1 MVVETR
7 SQRQAQLQRPPYPS
21 FTNPQHTGETHSVF
35 QSSSSSLS
43 SESSIASPSSAAP
56 PTSTM
61 TMQDP
66 SSPDMMMLDSA
77 SHEPAPFNGA
87 PQAPLPSPTDGS
99 YQPTS
104 YFGSIDQQSQ
114 SAAAATAASQ
124 MAYAPQHR
132 FPVSQGPTA
141 VGDGGGARCAAGP
154 PASYVGQRG
163 NEGGVPETA
172 PFLQDFNLV
181 AEAAKRAQ
189 MACLERDLGECGL

>member
-21 FTNPQHTGETHSVF
+21 FTSPQHTGETHSVF

-43 SESSIASPSSAAP
+43 SESSIASPSAAP
-56 PTSTM
+56 SASSPM
-61 TMQDP
+61 MMQDP
-66 SSPDMMMLDSA
+66 SSPDMMMLDST
-77 SHEPAPFNGA
+77 SSSNHPPPFSGA
-87 PQAPLPSPTDGS
+87 QAPLPSPTDGS

-114 SAAAATAASQ
+114 AAAVAASQ

-132 FPVSQGPTA
+132 LPASQGPTA
-141 VGDGGGARCAAGP
+141 GDVAGGAGCAAAN

-163 NEGGVPETA
+163 GNEGGVPATA
-172 PFLQDFNLV
+172 PFLQDFSLV

>member
-21 FTNPQHTGETHSVF
+21 FTNPQHTGETHS
-35 QSSSSSLS
+35 
-43 SESSIASPSSAAP
+43 
-56 PTSTM
+56 
-61 TMQDP
+61 
-66 SSPDMMMLDSA
+66 
-77 SHEPAPFNGA
+77 
-87 PQAPLPSPTDGS
+87 APLPSPTDGS

-114 SAAAATAASQ
+114 SAAAAAAASQ

-141 VGDGGGARCAAGP
+141 VGDGGGCAAGP

>member
-43 SESSIASPSSAAP
+43 SESSIASPSAAP
-56 PTSTM
+56 SSTM
-61 TMQDP
+61 MMQDP
-66 SSPDMMMLDSA
+66 SSPDMMLDSA
-77 SHEPAPFNGA
+77 SSHQPPPFSGA
-87 PQAPLPSPTDGS
+87 QAPLPSPTDGS
-99 YQPTS
+99 CQPTS

-114 SAAAATAASQ
+114 SAAAAASSQ

-132 FPVSQGPTA
+132 FPASQGPTA
-141 VGDGGGARCAAGP
+141 GDSAGCP
-154 PASYVGQRG
+154 GSSSYMGQRG

>member
-56 PTSTM
+56 SSTTM
-61 TMQDP
+61 MMQDP

-77 SHEPAPFNGA
+77 SHQPAPFNGA
-87 PQAPLPSPTDGS
+87 QAPLPSPTDGS
-99 YQPTS
+99 CQPTS

-114 SAAAATAASQ
+114 SAAAAAAASQ
-124 MAYAPQHR
+124 MAYVPQHR

-141 VGDGGGARCAAGP
+141 VGDGGGGCAAGP

-163 NEGGVPETA
+163 NEGGAPETA

>member
-43 SESSIASPSSAAP
+43 SESSIASPSAAL
-56 PTSTM
+56 STTM
-61 TMQDP
+61 MMQDP
-66 SSPDMMMLDSA
+66 SSPDMMLDSA
-77 SHEPAPFNGA
+77 SSHQPPPFSGA
-87 PQAPLPSPTDGS
+87 QAPLPSPTDGS
-99 YQPTS
+99 CQPTS

-114 SAAAATAASQ
+114 SAAAAASQ

-132 FPVSQGPTA
+132 FPASQGPTA
-141 VGDGGGARCAAGP
+141 GHGAGCAGP
-154 PASYVGQRG
+154 SSYVGQRG

>member
-1 MVVETR
+1 M
-7 SQRQAQLQRPPYPS
+7 
-21 FTNPQHTGETHSVF
+21 
-35 QSSSSSLS
+35 
-43 SESSIASPSSAAP
+43 
-56 PTSTM
+56 M
-61 TMQDP
+61 MQDP

-77 SHEPAPFNGA
+77 SHQPPPFNGA
-87 PQAPLPSPTDGS
+87 QAPLPSPTDGS

-114 SAAAATAASQ
+114 SAAAAAAASQ

-141 VGDGGGARCAAGP
+141 VGDGGGGGGSCAAGP

>member
-56 PTSTM
+56 STSTM
-61 TMQDP
+61 MMQDP

-77 SHEPAPFNGA
+77 SHQPPSFNGA
-87 PQAPLPSPTDGS
+87 QAPLPSPTDGS

-114 SAAAATAASQ
+114 SAAAAAAASQ

-141 VGDGGGARCAAGP
+141 VGDGGGGGCPAGP

-189 MACLERDLGECGL
+189 MACLERDL